1 MEKFQFGQRKNL
13 QIPFTPRAEKLTVD
27 LLRERRSLL
36 WILSP
41 MAEKL
46 SKAFFYITAAA
57 ILRWKGTQIMA
68 FQNI

>member
-1 MEKFQFGQRKNL
+1 
-13 QIPFTPRAEKLTVD
+13 VD